1 MNFDEYSKR
10 IHLELALP
18 PCSSP
23 PTEGGEE
30 RVYHAFTEEQKWNQA
45 PYPPPLPPLPPRIPP
60 TPR

>member
-1 MNFDEYSKR
+1 MYFAEYSKR

-23 PTEGGEE
+23 PTEGGGEE
-30 RVYHAFTEEQKWNQA
+30 RVYHAFTEEQKRKQA
-45 PYPPPLPPLPPRIPP
+45 PYPPPLPPRIPP